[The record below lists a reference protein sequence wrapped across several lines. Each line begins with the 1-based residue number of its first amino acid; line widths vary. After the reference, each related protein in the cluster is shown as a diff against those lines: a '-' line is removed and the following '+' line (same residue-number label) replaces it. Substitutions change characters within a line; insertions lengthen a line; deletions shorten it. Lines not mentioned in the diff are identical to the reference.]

1 MLYQKRSNKG
11 LLGTSP
17 KGTTK
22 RILGRVENN
31 FIKKLSKSSHKYS
44 HGTVAVIAGSS
55 EYSGAALLCVG
66 GARRGGSGYI
76 NYISPDQITRNLVVR
91 AYPDVVVHKS
101 IKALDVDTWI
111 VGPGSP
117 KLGRRFSLPH
127 SKYVVLD
134 SVAMKYADR
143 IHPEFLV
150 ITPHEGEAR
159 DLGFDIGAGD
169 EGRQKS
175 ALEMAVA
182 LHCVVVLKGHHTIV
196 ASPEGLVVQD
206 DLGGPELATAGTGD
220 ILAGLIGS
228 MLASWKPE
236 NFNDVVVVVFKAVS
250 AQALAAKA
258 AAHDLKPITSSDIL
272 QYLPIT
278 LKQ

>member
-1 MLYQKRSNKG
+1 MEK
-11 LLGTSP
+11 
-17 KGTTK
+17 
-22 RILGRVENN
+22 N

-44 HGTVAVIAGSS
+44 HGTVAVVAGSS

-76 NYISPDQITRNLVVR
+76 NFVSPDQFIRDLVVR
-91 AYPDVVVHKS
+91 AYPDVVARTS
-101 IKALDVDTWI
+101 IKGLEVDAWVI
-111 VGPGSP
+111 GSGSP
-117 KLGRRFSLPH
+117 KLGRRFAIPF

-134 SVAMKYADR
+134 SVAMKYAER
-143 IHPEFLV
+143 IHAEFVV

-159 DLGFDIGAGD
+159 DLGFEISAGD

-175 ALEMAVA
+175 ALAMAVA
-182 LHCVVVLKGHHTIV
+182 LNCVVVLKGYHTIV
-196 ASPEGLVVQD
+196 ASPEGLVVKD
-206 DLGGPELATAGTGD
+206 ELGGPELATAGTGD

-228 MLASWKPE
+228 MLASWKPT
-236 NFNDVVVVVFKAVS
+236 NFNDLVVVVFKAIS
-250 AQALAAKA
+250 AHALAARA
-258 AAHDLKPITSSDIL
+258 AATDLKPITSSDIL